1 METYIQITNDA
12 AAKTILR
19 GAISE
24 LYIKQGRSIVP
35 CDNTTTSLRQLE
47 KGRFYVQLT
56 TNVEERSG

>member
-19 GAISE
+19 GDISE

-56 TNVEERSG
+56 ANNEEMSE